1 MDGVLTALRQQWAGF
16 LALFLVVGGVAAAG
30 AGVTPVRLGGRNQ
43 TDSTT
48 GIRNTGGGPALELRV
63 DGNQPALG
71 VSNDT
76 LIERLNAAFLRG
88 MTPSDFA
95 PASGSP
101 NYADVDEVYT
111 RDQVYTKDEVY
122 TRSQADDRFAANSG
136 DPSYLSPEDAYTKA
150 EADRRY
156 APISGS
162 REYADRDSV
171 YTRREADDRYAPA
184 EGSTNYLGAGGPQV
198 LISSGGMSEVE
209 VGKVSAPIL
218 LPTDVTAPDEGTI
231 MVIVSGFC
239 TRGDTGPLA
248 LRARVGR
255 EEQFTE
261 YEESGVCTT
270 VAFKHVLAREKVSVA
285 AHLTTKV
292 AAGGA
297 SSIIATAQVLFQ
309 PFTRLGDAA
318 GSEDF
323 PPHVQPQREQAPRPG
338 ARD

>member
-1 MDGVLTALRQQWAGF
+1 MSGLLTALRQQWAGF
-16 LALFLVVGGVAAAG
+16 LALFLVVGGIAAAG

-43 TDSTT
+43 ADSTT

-63 DGNQPALG
+63 DGNQPALS
-71 VSNDT
+71 VSNDA
-76 LIERLNAAFLRG
+76 LIDRLNAAFLRG
-88 MTPSDFA
+88 KTPSDFA

-101 NYADVDEVYT
+101 NYADTDEVYT
-111 RDQVYTKDEVY
+111 KDQVYTK
-122 TRSQADDRFAANSG
+122 SQADDRFAAGSG
-136 DPSYLSPEDAYTKA
+136 DPSYLSPGDAYTKS

-162 REYADRDSV
+162 REYVDRDSV
-171 YTRREADDRYAPA
+171 YTRKEADDRYAPS
-184 EGSTNYLGAGGPQV
+184 EGSKNYLGVDGPQV

-218 LPTDVTAPDEGTI
+218 LPTDVVAPAEGTV
-231 MVIVSGFC
+231 MLIVSGFC
-239 TRGDTGPLA
+239 TRGDTGTLA

-255 EEQFTE
+255 EEQVTE
-261 YEESGVCTT
+261 YEQSGACTT
-270 VAFKHVLAREKVSVA
+270 VAFKHVKAKEKVSVA

-292 AAGGA
+292 ASEGS

-309 PFTRLGDAA
+309 PFTRIGDAA

-323 PPHVQPQREQAPRPG
+323 PPHVQPKRQETPEPAG
-338 ARD
+338 RD